1 MSTTIDWSAMTN
13 QQRNALIAEHIMGQH
28 LHESIPDY
36 SGSMDAAML
45 IVQHLNTSVRFGY
58 SPAAERY
65 EPHVDHNY
73 CEITLC
79 DWPEFRSVQA
89 YGKTLPEAICV
100 AALREKGMHVINAFE
115 ALSAWQLTD
124 EEGERHTF
132 KTFKQAHTE
141 YEQRVQRLKD
151 NLRWA
156 KDVRKLKI
164 EEIHV
169 PEDYWNGIEM
179 A

>member
-1 MSTTIDWSAMTN
+1 
-13 QQRNALIAEHIMGQH
+13 
-28 LHESIPDY
+28 
-36 SGSMDAAML
+36 
-45 IVQHLNTSVRFGY
+45 
-58 SPAAERY
+58 
-65 EPHVDHNY
+65 
-73 CEITLC
+73 
-79 DWPEFRSVQA
+79 
-89 YGKTLPEAICV
+89 
-100 AALREKGMHVINAFE
+100 MHVINAFE